1 MSWYRSLALTPTIVA
16 LRSKFEE
23 IRRRELEKTLSRL
36 PHLSDREKNA
46 LEALTSGI
54 VNKILHHPLAS
65 LKKAE
70 EDGLAD
76 SYLDALQ
83 GLFQLTVPTPGS
95 PQNSAEDPQEKRK
108 KV

>member
-1 MSWYRSLALTPTIVA
+1 MKKSAGER
-16 LRSKFEE
+16 
-23 IRRRELEKTLSRL
+23 LEKTLSRL

-70 EDGLAD
+70 ENGQAD

-83 GLFQLTVPTPGS
+83 SLFQLTLPPPHSTPEKAG
-95 PQNSAEDPQEKRK
+95 EDHPQEQEKA
-108 KV
+108 